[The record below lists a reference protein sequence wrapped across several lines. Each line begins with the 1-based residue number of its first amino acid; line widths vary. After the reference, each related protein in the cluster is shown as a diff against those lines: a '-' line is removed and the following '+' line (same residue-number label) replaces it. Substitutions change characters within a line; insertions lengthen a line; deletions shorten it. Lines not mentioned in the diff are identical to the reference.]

1 MVDIFWELFSA
12 LWFTVT
18 EYIPQGLFCF
28 TNVNLDRMI
37 DEITAEFWRLVRIF
51 RIDLAYNYLTE
62 KQLLGGNRELIQTSR
77 LRYCLTPYPLSRGG
91 ETPHMEGVGIIVGNF
106 ELNP

>member
-12 LWFTVT
+12 LWSTVT

-62 KQLLGGNRELIQTSR
+62 KQILGGNRELIQTGR
-77 LRYCLTPYPLSRGG
+77 LRYCLTLYPLSQGG
-91 ETPHMEGVGIIVGNF
+91 LRIWKGWGYPSEILH
-106 ELNP
+106 